1 MVNRPRVLLADD
13 HVMVTEGLK
22 SLLSDEFDL
31 VGVVGDGRALIA
43 AVKKLKPDVVVAD
56 ISMPR
61 LNGIDAL
68 IRLKS
73 DHPEIKVI
81 MLTMHQN
88 AAYAR
93 RVLQAGASGF
103 VVKHSAP
110 SELVMAIHA
119 ALQGKTFI
127 TPALAGEVLQELE
140 RGPRESEDVPG
151 SLTPRQREILQF
163 LAEGRS
169 AKEIA
174 DALAIS
180 ARTVEFH
187 KYQMMEALGLHN
199 SAELIHF
206 AIKHGIVTI

>member
-68 IRLKS
+68 VRLRS

-81 MLTMHQN
+81 MLDDAPERRLC
-88 AAYAR
+88 AARAPGR
-93 RVLQAGASGF
+93 RIGLRGQAFGA
-103 VVKHSAP
+103 VR
-110 SELVMAIHA
+110 
-119 ALQGKTFI
+119 
-127 TPALAGEVLQELE
+127 AGDGNP
-140 RGPRESEDVPG
+140 RRPPRERRSSRRRWPARC
-151 SLTPRQREILQF
+151 SRSWS
-163 LAEGRS
+163 AGR
-169 AKEIA
+169 AR
-174 DALAIS
+174 
-180 ARTVEFH
+180 ARTCRDR
-187 KYQMMEALGLHN
+187 
-199 SAELIHF
+199 
-206 AIKHGIVTI
+206 